1 MIVRVLGVL
10 DGVLDQLLQR
20 VALAHKLDEL
30 GNAATAAEH
39 DELLF
44 LKEQLFNSAALFLVQ
59 DLVDLNVSSTPKDI
73 SLFYKNSS
81 DVLRKLT
88 YLWLK
93 IKFNI

>member
-1 MIVRVLGVL
+1 MLNGVCYE
-10 DGVLDQLLQR
+10 LLECR
-20 VALAHKLDEL
+20 ALAHEFDQL
-30 GNAATAAEH
+30 GNAAAAAEH

-81 DVLRKLT
+81 DNLRKLT